1 MTVAIKNR
9 VKNNTKSNSPSAIFQ
24 YISIASFVVLLNTPK
39 LVASLPALVV
49 LSTAIISIVKKEP
62 RKYLSIAIL
71 VITALLMMPSNET
84 STSSTAVSSAEESY
98 VSKMRIENNWKWELD
113 GDYSHIKGTV
123 TNAGDKP
130 IRYFKITAHYM
141 DKDNKV
147 VDTDYTNSG
156 ETLMPN
162 MGKKFEISTKYSK
175 EYKHVNIFVEEVS
188 LK

>member
-1 MTVAIKNR
+1 MVTKSR
-9 VKNNTKSNSPSAIFQ
+9 VKKNNKSNISSAIFQ

-39 LVASLPALVV
+39 IVASMPALFV

-71 VITALLMMPSNET
+71 VMTILLMMPINENTSSSSST
-84 STSSTAVSSAEESY
+84 STSREEESY

-113 GDYSHIKGTV
+113 GDYSYIKGTI

>member
-1 MTVAIKNR
+1 MAIKGR
-9 VKNNTKSNSPSAIFQ
+9 IKKNTKLNAPTAIFQ

-39 LVASLPALVV
+39 IVASLPALVV
-49 LSTAIISIVKKEP
+49 LSTAIISLVKKEP
-62 RKYLSIAIL
+62 RKYISIAIL
-71 VITALLMMPSNET
+71 VITAFLMMPSYET
-84 STSSTAVSSAEESY
+84 SPSSSASKSAEESY

-113 GDYSHIKGTV
+113 GDYGYVRGTV

-130 IRYFKITAHYM
+130 IRYFKITAHYV

-147 VDTDYTNSG
+147 VDTDFTNSG

-162 MGKKFEISTKYSK
+162 MSKKFEITTKYSK
-175 EYKHVNIFVEEVS
+175 EYKNVNIFVEEVS